1 MKSYFLLFT
10 FPLLLTLLLTPL
22 VRKLALKWGA
32 VDVPDHDRR
41 IHTKTMPRLGG
52 LGIFFSFA
60 VTLASVPLLNNL
72 VSQGVDQRWHSLEA
86 LLLPA
91 TIIFFLGVYDD
102 FHGLNAVVKTTVQ
115 VLAAAILYGQGY
127 GINALS
133 IPLAGSWELPLW
145 LSFPLTALWVVG
157 ITNAFNLID
166 GIDGLAA
173 GASVFAMLSLFI
185 TSLLQGH
192 VEICVA
198 SIIIAGAVMGF
209 LRYNFNPASIFLG
222 DSGSLFLGFMCAAL
236 SLVSAQK
243 SSTLIAVAIPLVSFG
258 LPIVEVGL
266 SMTRRLASGA
276 PVFQSDRRHIHH
288 MLLARGFN
296 QRQAAILLYAVCA
309 FFSLFGIMLL
319 TPGRNNIA
327 LVFGILGVCIVLG
340 VQHLRYEEF
349 GALGHQLRRGMRIRH
364 RALAADLQIQ
374 HAAAELQQVGN
385 FDELSTALNQ
395 LFTTSEFDCVLLE
408 VYHRTTR
415 SSFGLDAPIPHIF
428 NNGSVSNT
436 LHLPGR
442 PAPNRVE
449 WSWSWQNE
457 KIELAEVLA
466 SPHFW
471 SLRVPLAGTKGQ
483 ALGAVTF
490 YRHVMAGDLAV
501 DLTKI
506 CSGLR
511 DELSGAIE
519 RLEVVDQHA
528 TERQPLHA
536 DTTQFSFLRT

>member
-10 FPLLLTLLLTPL
+10 LPLLLTLLVTPL

-41 IHTKTMPRLGG
+41 IHKQTMPRLGG

-60 VTLASVPLLNNL
+60 LTLACVPLLNNL
-72 VSQGVDQRWHSLEA
+72 VSQGVDQRWQSLEA

-91 TIIFFLGVYDD
+91 AIIFLLGVYDD
-102 FHGLNAVVKTTVQ
+102 FNGLNAVIKTSVQ
-115 VLAAAILYGQGY
+115 VIASAILYAQGF
-127 GINALS
+127 GIKSIS
-133 IPLAGSWELPLW
+133 IPFATYLELPVW
-145 LSFPLTALWVVG
+145 LSFALTALWVVG
-157 ITNAFNLID
+157 LTNAFNLID

-173 GASVFAMLSLFI
+173 GASVFALLSLFI
-185 TSLLQGH
+185 TSLMQGH
-192 VEICVA
+192 TEICVA
-198 SIIIAGAVMGF
+198 SIILAGAVMGF
-209 LRYNFNPASIFLG
+209 LRFNFNPASIFLG
-222 DSGSLFLGFMCAAL
+222 DSGSLFLGFMCASL

-258 LPIVEVGL
+258 LPVLEVGL
-266 SMTRRLASGA
+266 SMVRRMASGA

-288 MLLARGFN
+288 MLLERGLN
-296 QRQAAILLYAVCA
+296 QRQAVILLYAVCA
-309 FFSLFGIMLL
+309 LFSLFGIMLL
-319 TPGRNNIA
+319 NPGRNNIA

-349 GALGHQLRRGMRIRH
+349 GALGNQLRRGMRIRQ
-364 RALAADLQIQ
+364 RALAVDLQIQ
-374 HAAAELQQVGN
+374 QAAVQLQRVTN
-385 FDELSTALNQ
+385 FDDLSTALNQ

-408 VYHRTTR
+408 VYHRPSR
-415 SSFGLDAPIPHIF
+415 SNFGGEPNQHVF
-428 NNGSVSNT
+428 SNGSVVST

-442 PAPNRVE
+442 HAPNRVE
-449 WSWSWQNE
+449 WSWNWQSE

-471 SLRVPLAGTKGQ
+471 SLRVPLASGKGH

-490 YRHVMAGDLAV
+490 FRHVMAGDLAV

-506 CSGLR
+506 CGGLR
-511 DELSGAIE
+511 DELGGAIE
-519 RLEVVDQHA
+519 RLDAADQA
-528 TERQPLHA
+528 EIERQPLHA
-536 DTTQFSFLRT
+536 NTAQFSFSRS

>member
-10 FPLLLTLLLTPL
+10 FPLFLTLLVTPM

-32 VDVPDHDRR
+32 VDVPDNDRR
-41 IHTKTMPRLGG
+41 IHKQIMPRLGG
-52 LGIFFSFA
+52 MGIFFSFA
-60 VTLASVPLLNNL
+60 LTLACVPLLNNL
-72 VSQGVDQRWHSLEA
+72 VSQGVDQRWHSLEV

-91 TIIFFLGVYDD
+91 AIIFLLGVYDD
-102 FHGLNAVVKTTVQ
+102 FHGLNAVVKTSVQ
-115 VLAAAILYGQGY
+115 VFAAGILYLQGF
-127 GINALS
+127 GIKFLS
-133 IPLAGSWELPLW
+133 VPFYSSVELPMW

-173 GASVFAMLSLFI
+173 GASVFAMLSLFV
-185 TSLLQGH
+185 TSLMQGH
-192 VEICVA
+192 TEICVV
-198 SIIIAGAVMGF
+198 SLIISGAVMGF

-243 SSTLIAVAIPLVSFG
+243 SSTMVAVAIPLVSFG
-258 LPIVEVGL
+258 LPVVEVGL

-276 PVFQSDRRHIHH
+276 PIFQSDRRHIHH

-296 QRQAAILLYAVCA
+296 QRQAVIVLYAVCA
-309 FFSLFGIMLL
+309 LFALFGIMLL
-319 TPGRNNIA
+319 NPGRNTIA
-327 LVFGILGVCIVLG
+327 LVFGVLGVCIVLG

-349 GALGHQLRRGMRIRH
+349 GALGNQLRRGLRIRH

-374 HAAAELQQVGN
+374 QAATNLQQVAN
-385 FDELSTALNQ
+385 FDELSVALNQ
-395 LFTTSEFDCVLLE
+395 LFATSEFDCVLLE
-408 VYHRTTR
+408 VYQRPAHGN
-415 SSFGLDAPIPHIF
+415 FGLDAPNQHVF
-428 NNGSVSNT
+428 NNGSVLSTRHLSN
-436 LHLPGR
+436 R
-442 PAPNRVE
+442 PAPNCVE
-449 WSWSWQNE
+449 WSWNWQSE

-471 SLRVPLAGTKGQ
+471 SLRVPLAGAKGQ

-511 DELSGAIE
+511 DELGGAIE
-519 RLEVVDQHA
+519 RLDGAEQ
-528 TERQPLHA
+528 TETAPQPLSAHTA
-536 DTTQFSFLRT
+536 QFSFSRS

>member
-1 MKSYFLLFT
+1 M
-10 FPLLLTLLLTPL
+10 
-22 VRKLALKWGA
+22 A
-32 VDVPDHDRR
+32 
-41 IHTKTMPRLGG
+41 RLGG

-60 VTLASVPLLNNL
+60 VTLACVPLLNNL
-72 VSQGVDQRWHSLEA
+72 VSQGFGERWQSLEA

-91 TIIFFLGVYDD
+91 TIIFLLGVYDD
-102 FHGLNAVVKTTVQ
+102 FHGLNAWIKTSVQ
-115 VLAAAILYGQGY
+115 VLAAAILYWQGF

-133 IPLAGSWELPLW
+133 LPFATYWEFPLW

-173 GASVFAMLSLFI
+173 GAAVFAMLSLFV

-192 VEICVA
+192 VEICVV
-198 SIIIAGAVMGF
+198 SLIIAGAVMGF
-209 LRYNFNPASIFLG
+209 LRFNFNPASIFLG

-258 LPIVEVGL
+258 LPIMEVGL

-288 MLLARGFN
+288 MLLARGLN

-309 FFSLFGIMLL
+309 LFSLFGIMLL
-319 TPGRNNIA
+319 NPGRNNIA

-349 GALGHQLRRGMRIRH
+349 GALGQQLRRGMRIRH
-364 RALAADLQIQ
+364 RALAVDLQIQ
-374 HAAAELQQVGN
+374 HAATDLQQVAN
-385 FDELSTALNQ
+385 FDELSSVLNQ

-408 VYHRTTR
+408 VHHRPAR
-415 SSFGLDAPIPHIF
+415 ANFGADAANQNAF
-428 NNGSVSNT
+428 SNGSAASTV
-436 LHLPGR
+436 HLPTR
-442 PAPNRVE
+442 PAPNRVANRVE
-449 WSWSWQNE
+449 WSWNWQSE

-471 SLRVPLAGTKGQ
+471 SLRVPLASAKGHS
-483 ALGAVTF
+483 LGAVTF
-490 YRHVMAGDLAV
+490 FRHVMAGDLAV
-501 DLTKI
+501 DLTKV
-506 CSGLR
+506 CGELR
-511 DELSGAIE
+511 DELSAAISRLETLDQTAIE
-519 RLEVVDQHA
+519 R
-528 TERQPLHA
+528 QPVQA
-536 DTTQFSFLRT
+536 KTAQFSFSRS

>member
-10 FPLLLTLLLTPL
+10 FPLLMTLFLTPF
-22 VRKLALKWGA
+22 VRRLALKWGA
-32 VDVPDHDRR
+32 VDVPDDDRR
-41 IHTKTMPRLGG
+41 IHKQTMPRLGG
-52 LGIFFSFA
+52 LGIFLSFA
-60 VTLASVPLLNNL
+60 VTLACVPLLNNL
-72 VSQGVDQRWHSLEA
+72 VSQGVDQRWQSLEA

-91 TIIFFLGVYDD
+91 AIIFLLGVYDD
-102 FHGLNAVVKTTVQ
+102 FHGLNAWAKTSVQ
-115 VLAAAILYGQGY
+115 IMAAAILYAQGF
-127 GINALS
+127 GIKFLS
-133 IPLAGSWELPLW
+133 IPFASSWELPIW

-173 GASVFAMLSLFI
+173 GAAVFAMLSLFI
-185 TSLLQGH
+185 TSLMQGH
-192 VEICVA
+192 TEICVV
-198 SIIIAGAVMGF
+198 SLIIAGALMGF

-276 PVFQSDRRHIHH
+276 PIFQSDRRHIHH

-296 QRQAAILLYAVCA
+296 QRQAAILLYGVCA

-319 TPGRNNIA
+319 NPGRNNIA

-349 GALGHQLRRGMRIRH
+349 GALGNQLRRGFRNRQ
-364 RALAADLQIQ
+364 RALTVDLQIQ
-374 HAAAELQQVGN
+374 HAAEALQRVAN
-385 FDELSTALNQ
+385 FDELSIALNQ
-395 LFTTSEFDCVLLE
+395 LFATSEFDCVLLE
-408 VYHRTTR
+408 VYNRPSR
-415 SSFGLDAPIPHIF
+415 AGFGVESPHQNAF
-428 NNGSVSNT
+428 SGGSVVST
-436 LHLPGR
+436 MHLPGR
-442 PAPNRVE
+442 HAPNRVE
-449 WSWSWQNE
+449 WSWNWQNE

-471 SLRVPLAGTKGQ
+471 SLRVPLAGAKGH

-490 YRHVMAGDLAV
+490 FRHVMAGDLAV

-506 CSGLR
+506 CGGLR
-511 DELSGAIE
+511 DELGAAIE
-519 RLEVVDQHA
+519 RLETVDQPA
-528 TERQPLHA
+528 IERPPLRA
-536 DTTQFSFLRT
+536 DTSQFSFSRS

>member
-10 FPLLLTLLLTPL
+10 LPLLLTLLVTPL

-32 VDVPDHDRR
+32 VDVPDNDRR
-41 IHTKTMPRLGG
+41 IHKQITPRLGG

-60 VTLASVPLLNNL
+60 LTLAFVPLLNNL
-72 VSQGVDQRWHSLEA
+72 VSQGVDQRWQSLEA

-91 TIIFFLGVYDD
+91 AIIFLLGVYDD
-102 FHGLNAVVKTTVQ
+102 FHGLNAVVKISVE
-115 VLAAAILYGQGY
+115 VLAAAILYGQGF

-133 IPLAGSWELPLW
+133 IPFGAAWELPMW

-173 GASVFAMLSLFI
+173 GAAVFAMLSLFI

-192 VEICVA
+192 TEICVV
-198 SIIIAGAVMGF
+198 SLIIAGAVMGF

-222 DSGSLFLGFMCAAL
+222 DSGSLFLGFMCASL

-243 SSTLIAVAIPLVSFG
+243 SSTIIAVAIPLVSFG
-258 LPIVEVGL
+258 LPIVEAGL
-266 SMTRRLASGA
+266 SLTRRLASGA
-276 PVFQSDRRHIHH
+276 PIFQSDRRHIHH
-288 MLLARGFN
+288 MLLERGLN
-296 QRQAAILLYAVCA
+296 QRQVAILLYAVCA
-309 FFSLFGIMLL
+309 LFSLFGIMLL
-319 TPGRNNIA
+319 NPGRNNIA

-364 RALAADLQIQ
+364 RALAVDLQIQ
-374 HAAAELQQVGN
+374 HAAAELQRVAN
-385 FDELSTALNQ
+385 FDELSNALNQ

-408 VYHRTTR
+408 VH
-415 SSFGLDAPIPHIF
+415 H
-428 NNGSVSNT
+428 
-436 LHLPGR
+436 R
-442 PAPNRVE
+442 PARAGLGAEAAHPHGFSHGGVSALHQPSRHAPQRVE
-449 WSWSWQNE
+449 WSWNWQSE

-471 SLRVPLAGTKGQ
+471 SLRVPLASAKGQ
-483 ALGAVTF
+483 SLGAVTF
-490 YRHVMAGDLAV
+490 FRHVMAGDLAV
-501 DLTKI
+501 DLTRI
-506 CSGLR
+506 CGGLR
-511 DELSGAIE
+511 DELSAAIE
-519 RLEVVDQHA
+519 RLETVDQPEL
-528 TERQPLHA
+528 ERQPLRA
-536 DTTQFSFLRT
+536 TAAQFSFSRS